1 MSGEITV
8 PTFEELVEL
17 RETGRTVGYNGIYIY
32 LRYKAI
38 LEVLR
43 GRIVKRVLNI
53 GCGFGI
59 FDRLLPDEVELLG
72 LDLGEAEIEFASAYA
87 AKERPSFTYHR
98 QRLEDAELEPGSFDL
113 VILSEVLEHMPEPE
127 VARTIDQ
134 ALAALRPRGLL
145 LVTLPSRDTL
155 RNRARRLFRR
165 EPVLMDRTHLRE
177 YSLQEARELLL
188 PWCLEELRFEPAV
201 LYFPKEQRIAKLL
214 PPESP
219 FRQTIL
225 QRFPMVASHFIMLYR
240 KP

>member
-1 MSGEITV
+1 MSGAITV
-8 PTFEELVEL
+8 PTFEQLLEL

-43 GRIVKRVLNI
+43 GRIVKRVLNV
-53 GCGFGI
+53 GCGYGI
-59 FDRLLPDEVELLG
+59 FDRLLPDDVELLG
-72 LDLGEAEIEFASAYA
+72 LDLGEAEIDFASAYA
-87 AKERPSFTYHR
+87 AEARPKFTYR
-98 QRLEDAELEPGSFDL
+98 RMRLQDADLKPGSFDL

-127 VARTIDQ
+127 VGETIDH
-134 ALAALRPRGLL
+134 ALEALRPRGLL

-155 RNRARRLFRR
+155 RNRARRLFRK

-177 YSLQEARELLL
+177 YSLSEARELLRL
-188 PWCLEELRFEPAV
+188 WQLEELAFEPAV
-201 LYFPKEQRIAKLL
+201 LYFPKESRVAKLL

-219 FRQTIL
+219 IRKNIL
-225 QRFPMVASHFIMLYR
+225 HRFPALASHFIMLYR

>member
-1 MSGEITV
+1 MSAPITV
-8 PTFEELVEL
+8 PTFDELVEL

-59 FDRLLPDEVELLG
+59 FDRLLPEGVELQG
-72 LDLGEAEIEFASAYA
+72 LDLGAAEIEFASEYA
-87 AKERPSFTYHR
+87 KRERPEFRYR
-98 QRLEDAELEPGSFDL
+98 RVRLEDAGIEPGSFDL
-113 VILSEVLEHMPEPE
+113 VILSEVLEHMPESE
-127 VARTIDQ
+127 VARTIDH

-155 RNRARRLFRR
+155 RNRARRLVRK
-165 EPVLMDRTHLRE
+165 EPVLMDQTHLRE
-177 YSLQEARELLL
+177 YSLKEARALLK
-188 PWCLEELRFEPAV
+188 PWELEELRFEPAV
-201 LYFPKEQRIAKLL
+201 LYFPKEQRVAKLL

-219 FRQTIL
+219 IRETL
-225 QRFPMVASHFIMLYR
+225 LHRFPGIASHFIMLYR